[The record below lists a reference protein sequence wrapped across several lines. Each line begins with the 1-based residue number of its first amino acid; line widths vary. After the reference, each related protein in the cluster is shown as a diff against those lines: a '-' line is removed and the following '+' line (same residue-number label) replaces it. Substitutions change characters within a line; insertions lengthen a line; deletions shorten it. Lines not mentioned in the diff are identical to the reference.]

1 MIRALK
7 VTLIVWGVKHILLGL
22 ALIVAPHQTAS
33 MMGFMEV
40 ASAGVYLGGLW
51 GAGLLAA
58 SVWLIAAARDPLRN
72 IAWVKFVIL
81 LSLLGL
87 VVQLYSVIVGAV
99 GFSQAGVGIIQDAIF
114 AAAFLAFYPYR
125 TASGGQ

>member
-7 VTLIVWGVKHILLGL
+7 VTLIAWGVVHILLGL
-22 ALIVAPHQTAS
+22 ALIIAPHQTAG
-33 MMGFMEV
+33 MMGFAEV
-40 ASAGVYLGGLW
+40 ADAGVYVSGLW

-58 SVWLIAAARDPLRN
+58 SVWLIIAAQDPLRH

-87 VVQLYSVIVGAV
+87 VVQLYSVIQGGI
-99 GFSQAGVGIIQDAIF
+99 GFSQAVVGIIADTVF
-114 AAAFLAFYPYR
+114 AAAFLVFYPYR
-125 TASGGQ
+125 AARGGQ